1 MAYAFCMDDQM
12 AAALRKAIAD
22 SGMSANAIAKETGI
36 DQTTI
41 SRFILGQDLRLS
53 RAQKI
58 ATLLGLKLVKSKR
71 SS

>member
-1 MAYAFCMDDQM
+1 M